1 MSHQKGEEEFR
12 FINGQQEIK
21 MPRIF
26 AEFFSPRVS
35 HMHQC
40 DPTIDYLDFGE
51 LLSNTKKKTTIFENV
66 LNESTKNMISGMT
79 RGENIDIEEGN
90 EKNVRYLS
98 VLLGNDEL
106 FNLVSDGVMKEGT
119 IEDKIEELFVYI
131 EIGGDSFSLESTNL
145 IDEIASN
152 ISTENIDLIRKLPL
166 KIIYSI
172 LRNDHFNIEDEDL
185 LIDMINELVS
195 CMEDEHEFSD
205 IELYETVDLT
215 KLSENKFREF
225 LSTFDYT
232 KMTGTIWKNLCEC
245 FFTTRKSKD
254 KDKDTF
260 EYDGDTS
267 HRFAG
272 IISHLRGNRQTNISD
287 EGIVSVTAS
296 STENPH
302 YAKYAVAFDSDEFFH
317 SDSKFDWLQ
326 IDFKDKKIRP
336 THYSIKTPSNHDD
349 QQFPVNWC
357 IEVSNTGNE
366 NDWRTIDTRQNVTS
380 ISKRNQSDAFE
391 IGTRLSSNESYRY
404 VRLRSTGNTS
414 NKCENIAFSSLEFF
428 GTLIQ

>member
-1 MSHQKGEEEFR
+1 MERRRIQVHQWATRNENAKILR
-12 FINGQQEIK
+12 SI
-21 MPRIF
+21 
-26 AEFFSPRVS
+26 FFSPRVS
-35 HMHQC
+35 HIHQC

-51 LLSNTKKKTTIFENV
+51 LLSNIKKKTTIFENV
-66 LNESTKNMISGMT
+66 LNETTKAMMSRMM
-79 RGENIDIEEGN
+79 RGENIDIEEDN
-90 EKNVRYLS
+90 EANVRHLS
-98 VLLGNDEL
+98 VLLGNEEL
-106 FNLVSDGVMKEGT
+106 FNLMSASNDKEKT
-119 IEDKIEELFVYI
+119 VEDQIEELFLYNG
-131 EIGGDSFSLESTNL
+131 IGGDSFSLESTNL

-152 ISTENIDLIRKLPL
+152 ISTENIERIRKLPL
-166 KIIYSI
+166 KMIYSI

-195 CMEDEHEFSD
+195 CMEDDQELSD
-205 IELYETVDLT
+205 NELYETVDLT

-245 FFTTRKSKD
+245 FFTTRKD
-254 KDKDTF
+254 QNTF

-302 YAKYAVAFDSDEFFH
+302 YAKYAVDFDSDEFFH

-336 THYSIKTPSNHDD
+336 THYSIKTPSNHSDGD
-349 QQFPVNWC
+349 QQYPVNWC

-380 ISKRNQSDAFE
+380 ISKRNQSDTFE

-414 NKCENIAFSSLEFF
+414 GGNSNIAFSSLDFF
-428 GTLIQ
+428 GTLVK